1 MTSAK
6 AKPAAGSD
14 QPSALQV
21 AAARLVIAA
30 DRKLGDKTPEWIERV
45 AQGLPPRCEP

>member
-6 AKPAAGSD
+6 GRPAAGVK
-14 QPSALQV
+14 PTALHV

-30 DRKLGDKTPEWIERV
+30 DRKLGDKTPEWIERL
-45 AQGLPPRCEP
+45 AQGLPPSR